1 MNQATT
7 EHCQKPVQGRRGATI
22 CVSLCNGALVK
33 QPAAAV
39 IFGGRADF
47 RITARQTGFG
57 LINNHCGAWMAL
69 CSTGSCRGSCA

>member
-39 IFGGRADF
+39 IFGG
-47 RITARQTGFG
+47 TMG
-57 LINNHCGAWMAL
+57 LI
-69 CSTGSCRGSCA
+69 SESRRGKPVLA